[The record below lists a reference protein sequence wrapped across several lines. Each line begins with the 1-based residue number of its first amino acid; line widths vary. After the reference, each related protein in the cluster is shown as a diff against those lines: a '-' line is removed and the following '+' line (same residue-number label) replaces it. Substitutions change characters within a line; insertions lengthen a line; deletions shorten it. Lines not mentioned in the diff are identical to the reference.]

1 MHATIRQYTGIQSGA
16 VDEVVRR
23 RAEIEALVKQT
34 AGFAQYDLIRTASG
48 VTSVTLCETAAG
60 CEDSNR
66 RVAAWIK
73 ENMPTMVPNPPQI
86 MTGEDVIHATAG

>member
-1 MHATIRQYTGIQSGA
+1 MHATIRQYTGIEHGA

-23 RAEIEALVKQT
+23 RPEVEAVVRQT
-34 AGFAQYDLIRTASG
+34 PGFAQYDLIRTAGG

-66 RVAAWIK
+66 RVAAWITA
-73 ENMPTMVPNPPQI
+73 NMPTLVPKPPQI
-86 MTGEDVIHATAG
+86 TTGEDVLHLTAG